1 VQGVQNR
8 STDFLYV
15 TVDLVILGFK
25 AWSVSILLG
34 FSTICNFMQNATES
48 KLIERNLGKKIG
60 ILIYGVN
67 QPAHS

>member
-1 VQGVQNR
+1 
-8 STDFLYV
+8 
-15 TVDLVILGFK
+15 VDLVILGFK